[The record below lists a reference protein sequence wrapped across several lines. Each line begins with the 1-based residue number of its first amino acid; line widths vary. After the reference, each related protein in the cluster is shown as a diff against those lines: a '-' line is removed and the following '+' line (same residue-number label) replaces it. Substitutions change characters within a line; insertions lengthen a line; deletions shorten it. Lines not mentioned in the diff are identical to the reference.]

1 MQIFDPYKSNYGVV
15 DAQASVTAI
24 AQTSMRSE
32 IGKMELEGVF
42 SEREN
47 LNKNIVHAIDLAASE
62 WGIKALRYEI
72 RDIEVRF
79 D

>member
-1 MQIFDPYKSNYGVV
+1 M
-15 DAQASVTAI
+15 TAI

-32 IGKMELEGVF
+32 IGKIELEGVF

-47 LNKNIVHAIDLAASE
+47 LNKNIVQAIDLAAGE

-72 RDIEVRF
+72 RDIEVRCRMF
-79 D
+79 ERS